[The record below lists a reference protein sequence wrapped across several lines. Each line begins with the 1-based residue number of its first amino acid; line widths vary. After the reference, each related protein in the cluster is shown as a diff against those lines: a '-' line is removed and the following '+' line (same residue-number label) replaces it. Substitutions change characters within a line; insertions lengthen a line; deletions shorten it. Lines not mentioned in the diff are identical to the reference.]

1 VPISVDEALSSYGF
15 VYTLANNIP
24 ELRGLLDQAVSGGWT
39 PEKLT
44 ATIESSGWWN
54 SHADTVRNLVTTQ
67 YTDPATYQQNL
78 ANARNLVSLRAG
90 QMGYQLSDTQL
101 TSLAYESLVGN
112 PTFDADVL
120 GNLITTRARG
130 SFSRGEGGTYQGQ
143 AAQLSTHMTELA
155 NSYGVPI
162 SDQFVQSYLTQIL
175 GGVNTLDGFESIVRA
190 RAKAAFPQ
198 FASQID
204 AGMSVRDIADPY
216 ISTYAQTLE
225 VPETQVTLADSY
237 IRKALSQTGQDGQ
250 TQTSMPL
257 WQFQRMLK
265 DDPRYDRTQQAKDDA
280 FSTLNKI
287 GKDWGFVGA
296 SA

>member
-24 ELRGLLDQAVSGGWT
+24 ELKGILNQAIAGGWT
-39 PEKLT
+39 ADKLT

-54 SHADTVRNLVTTQ
+54 SHSDAVRNLVTTQ
-67 YTDPATYQQNL
+67 YTDPATYQLNI
-78 ANARNLVSLRAG
+78 AKARNLISLKAG
-90 QMGYQLSDTQL
+90 QMGYALNGGQLD
-101 TSLAYESLVGN
+101 SLAYETLVTNGS
-112 PTFDADVL
+112 FDDQVL
-120 GNLITTRARG
+120 GNLIVNRARG
-130 SFSRGEGGTYQGQ
+130 QFSRGEGGTYQGQ
-143 AAQLSTHMTELA
+143 AANLSTHMTELA
-155 NSYGVPI
+155 NSYGVATT
-162 SDQFVQSYLTQIL
+162 DGFVQSYLTQIL
-175 GGVNTLDGFESIVRA
+175 GGVNTIDGFEAVIRA

-198 FASQID
+198 FAQQID
-204 AGMSVRDIADPY
+204 AGMTVRDIADPY

-225 VPETQVTLADSY
+225 IPETDVTLKDSY
-237 IRKALSQTGQDGQ
+237 IQKALSQRTDGVSA
-250 TQTSMPL
+250 SMPL

-265 DDPRYDRTQQAKDDA
+265 DDPRYDKTQQAKDDA